1 MRISW
6 YIGGKKRKI
15 IQKGRAILIG
25 LLASIGASIG
35 GIYKCP
41 DFRSSSKVNFKKNHL
56 VEVRED
62 ED

>member
-15 IQKGRAILIG
+15 IQKGGAILIG
-25 LLASIGASIG
+25 LLASIG